1 MSVTDRLLEVRRVSV
16 VGEFR
21 PNGRCQIQKWSKT
34 DQKKGLLV
42 VSLSPFSYFY
52 GHVTG
57 FEDASAPILGHVKST
72 QGLYKRDARPS
83 SSTSVLLLGTEVR
96 SY

>member
-1 MSVTDRLLEVRRVSV
+1 MVSV
-16 VGEFR
+16 GGVGGQTR
-21 PNGRCQIQKWSKT
+21 QRRRRIPAQWPMSNPKWSKT

-42 VSLSPFSYFY
+42 VSLSPFPYFY

-72 QGLYKRDARPS
+72 QRL
-83 SSTSVLLLGTEVR
+83 V
-96 SY
+96 